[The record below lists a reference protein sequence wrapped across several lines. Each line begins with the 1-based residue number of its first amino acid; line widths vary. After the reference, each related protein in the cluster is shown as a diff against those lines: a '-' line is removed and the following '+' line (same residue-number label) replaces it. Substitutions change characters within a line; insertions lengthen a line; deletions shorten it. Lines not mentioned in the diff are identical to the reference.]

1 MHISSISQVQ
11 QAVLSAFQQCGCSRL
26 MLNLSSAVL
35 GIDNDKRNYVDKKNS
50 IQKKRMSTEKENVA
64 TVVHGAYLMEVLF
77 WILCF
82 GKSVHMDHWH
92 HAM

>member
-50 IQKKRMSTEKENVA
+50 IQKKKECRQKRKM
-64 TVVHGAYLMEVLF
+64 LPR
-77 WILCF
+77 
-82 GKSVHMDHWH
+82 
-92 HAM
+92 